1 LLCACVPRW
10 FVETPVAERQGG
22 VSPERGRDLL
32 LNKSFLKVGVPFG
45 TEKALFHPKLEP
57 SDKPSKLSG
66 RSRVNAFLPTGYT
79 GRVLG
84 EGVNVATEN
93 CLLCHA
99 GALRGE
105 WVLGLGNSFLDAMVP
120 ETIALV
126 DQRKVDDLSLSQ
138 AQRDVLEDWKRYQ
151 LGLLPYSRSTSPGT
165 IAALYFTGYL
175 FSHRDPSTLAWTEQA
190 AFPMLKTPP
199 PETDIPAWWLLKR
212 KRCLYYGCELKGDF
226 TRSLMQFMT
235 VPGNSGDDI
244 RAAERDF
251 EDVLAFLF
259 TLTPPKFPGPVDGA
273 LAARGEAV
281 FEKTCSDCHG
291 HYGASP
297 AYPNKVIPLEKV
309 GTDPARNAFMH
320 ELPFAEHYGKSWYG
334 EHSKLEAT
342 NGYLA
347 PPLDGVWATA
357 PYLHNAS
364 VPTLDAV
371 LDPRLRPKLFLRSR
385 DSRDY
390 DLERVGWKYE
400 VVAAPGPDV
409 FDTTLYGKGNE
420 GHRFAEP
427 LSDEERHAVLEYLKT
442 L

>member
-1 LLCACVPRW
+1 LLLLCGCLPRW
-10 FVETPVAERQGG
+10 FVEPGVSSQAEGPP
-22 VSPERGRDLL
+22 SPERGRALL
-32 LNKSFLKVGVPFG
+32 LNKSYLKVGVPLSV
-45 TEKALFHPKLEP
+45 TKALYKARLEP
-57 SDKPSKLSG
+57 TDVPKKLAG
-66 RSRVNAFLPTGYT
+66 RSGINAFMPTGYT

-84 EGVNVATEN
+84 EGVDTVTEN

-105 WVLGLGNSFLDAMVP
+105 WVLGLGNSFLDAVVP
-120 ETIALV
+120 KDVVLV
-126 DQRKVDDLSLSQ
+126 DEAKLKQLGPTPQQSE
-138 AQRDVLEDWKRYQ
+138 VLDAWKRYQ
-151 LGLLPYSRSTSPGT
+151 EGLLPYSRSTTPGT

-175 FSHRDPSTLAWTEQA
+175 FAHRDPLTLAWTDA
-190 AFPMLKTPP
+190 AAYPMLETPP
-199 PETDIPAWWLLKR
+199 PETDIPAWWLLKK

-244 RAAERDF
+244 RGAERDF
-251 EDVLAFLF
+251 GDVLAFLM
-259 TLTPPKFPGPVDGA
+259 TLEPPKFPGPIDA
-273 LAARGEAV
+273 RLATLGSKV
-281 FEKTCSDCHG
+281 FEKTCADCHG
-291 HYGASP
+291 HAG

-309 GTDPARNAFMH
+309 GTDPARSRFMH
-320 ELPFAEHYGKSWYG
+320 ELPFAEHYAKSWYG

-371 LDPRLRPKLFLRSR
+371 LDPRKRPRVFKRSR

-390 DLERVGWKYE
+390 DLKRVGWKYVE
-400 VVAAPGPDV
+400 EPE
-409 FDTTLYGKGNE
+409 FDTSLYGKSNE
-420 GHRFAEP
+420 GHTFAAD
-427 LSDEERHAVLEYLKT
+427 LSDEERAAVLEYLKT